1 MRKGEVIFFRT
12 GTERYYKC
20 VYKFEQRCSKGEVI
34 LTLPIL
40 AAFLSPR
47 LWIPEVRETMTGQL
61 RKNYEKW
68 HEWLSKHAR
77 IAMWQ
82 VEAYIRMVKE
92 ELETTWVRTKHDRS
106 KVIKIFEDRIKAI
119 ALFLESIRREEA
131 KAVLLPSVF
140 QLEILRSSAYT
151 RNQSLHVFYRSFI
164 EEKNFEGIY
173 SYEPS
178 GIKGL
183 DLVMAEHI
191 FDYVTHNYDLFG
203 KRKDD
208 ISFTEVKAADM
219 DMTVAYDLSY
229 RTAKNAYS
237 KLVES
242 IRELDAFEG
251 YSFPDFTWWVEDVR
265 QGAEKAAQQPR
276 RERHT
281 GSLIKFGIFR
291 GKPGILV
298 DGLEIP
304 LEERIFARLLYLAFR
319 RILYEKGKAK
329 DPLVEKSELVF
340 GRGEHDLLDMR
351 KVFRSIGLD
360 AAEILKSVR
369 VGKIYLK
376 GFKEVVI
383 DSSVSQFVSE
393 HANFIRSFLIQLKNW
408 KTQNIT
414 KKGNW
419 YLAELLD
426 DLGLEEQK
434 FRSTMKSGIVNT
446 ILVKKVLDGIGF
458 DYRDNTWLQHFE
470 DIRQGLLVFIKD
482 FRLTRGEIEHYGLN
496 LLSRTKS

>member
-119 ALFLESIRREEA
+119 TLFLESIRREEA

-203 KRKDD
+203 KRK
-208 ISFTEVKAADM
+208 
-219 DMTVAYDLSY
+219 
-229 RTAKNAYS
+229 
-237 KLVES
+237 
-242 IRELDAFEG
+242 
-251 YSFPDFTWWVEDVR
+251 
-265 QGAEKAAQQPR
+265 
-276 RERHT
+276 
-281 GSLIKFGIFR
+281 
-291 GKPGILV
+291 
-298 DGLEIP
+298 
-304 LEERIFARLLYLAFR
+304 
-319 RILYEKGKAK
+319 
-329 DPLVEKSELVF
+329 
-340 GRGEHDLLDMR
+340 
-351 KVFRSIGLD
+351 
-360 AAEILKSVR
+360 
-369 VGKIYLK
+369 
-376 GFKEVVI
+376 
-383 DSSVSQFVSE
+383 
-393 HANFIRSFLIQLKNW
+393 
-408 KTQNIT
+408 
-414 KKGNW
+414 
-419 YLAELLD
+419 
-426 DLGLEEQK
+426 
-434 FRSTMKSGIVNT
+434 
-446 ILVKKVLDGIGF
+446 
-458 DYRDNTWLQHFE
+458 
-470 DIRQGLLVFIKD
+470 
-482 FRLTRGEIEHYGLN
+482 
-496 LLSRTKS
+496 